1 MNGPTGDRETRDRLL
16 RAAERL
22 FAERGFKDVTVREI
36 CGAADANVAAVNYH
50 FGDKL
55 GLYRSVVRI
64 VLDAMRDV
72 TESAQKAGA
81 SKPPEEQLRLY
92 IDIFLRQLLRP
103 ESQAIHAIVN
113 REITDPTPALDDLL
127 EQGVRPR
134 INYLAGIIARMIGCE
149 PTDERVLRCVMSV
162 QAQSIMYARHNPVA
176 ERLGFRFKR
185 TPAQIEEAVQ
195 HVADFSIAGIHAVAR
210 SAPLQGRGQRV

>member
-1 MNGPTGDRETRDRLL
+1 MNGGTGDRETRERLL

-55 GLYRSVVRI
+55 GLYRSVLRM

-72 TESAQKAGA
+72 TESAQQAGA
-81 SKPPEEQLRLY
+81 SKPPEEQLRIY

-103 ESQAIHAIVN
+103 ESQAKHAIIN
-113 REITDPTPALDDLL
+113 REVTDPTPALDDLL

-149 PTDERVLRCVMSV
+149 PSDDRVLRCVMSV

-210 SAPLQGRGQRV
+210 GAPLQGRAQRV

>member
-1 MNGPTGDRETRDRLL
+1 MNGSTGDRETRDRLMK
-16 RAAERL
+16 AAERL
-22 FAERGFKDVTVREI
+22 FAERGFKEVTVREI
-36 CGAADANVAAVNYH
+36 CRSADANVAAVNYH

-55 GLYRSVVRI
+55 GLYRSVLRT

-72 TESAQKAGA
+72 TESAQQAGA
-81 SKPPEEQLRLY
+81 SKPPEEQLRIY

-103 ESQAIHAIVN
+103 ESQAIHAIVT

-134 INYLAGIIARMIGCE
+134 VNYLAGVIARMIGCE
-149 PTDERVLRCVMSV
+149 PSDDRVLRCVMSV

-185 TPAQIEEAVQ
+185 TPSQIDEAVQ
-195 HVADFSIAGIHAVAR
+195 HVADFSIAGIHAIGRLAR
-210 SAPLQGRGQRV
+210 PRV

>member
-1 MNGPTGDRETRDRLL
+1 MNGATGDRETRDRLL
-16 RAAERL
+16 KAAERL
-22 FAERGFKDVTVREI
+22 FAGRGFKEVTVREI
-36 CGAADANVAAVNYH
+36 CREAEANVAAVNYH

-55 GLYRSVVRI
+55 GLYRSVVRT
-64 VLDAMRDV
+64 VLDAMREV
-72 TESAQKAGA
+72 TESAQRAGA
-81 SKPPEEQLRLY
+81 AKPPEEQLRIY

-103 ESQAIHAIVN
+103 ESQAMHAIVN

-134 INYLAGIIARMIGCE
+134 INYLAGVIARMIGCE
-149 PTDERVLRCVMSV
+149 PSDERVLRCVMSV

-185 TPAQIEEAVQ
+185 TAAQIDDAVQ
-195 HVADFSIAGIHAVAR
+195 HVADFSIAGIQAVGRLAR
-210 SAPLQGRGQRV
+210 TRV